1 MSTTDELFNLLSCA
15 LRDADAARV
24 CASVGFGDWMPGGVC
39 EAFRVAAA
47 SAEDTGKPAFAVYG
61 LAAVEMLPEAD
72 QDRMIA
78 SIGGRVACPKR
89 EFVADVF
96 ARARKVELIAR
107 LERCD
112 GAEQLRAL
120 CASAAQQTNEG
131 TPVFAP
137 TGGTPRQ
144 LVKASFAAR
153 PARMLEGL
161 LSPAVAEILEGAI
174 TRDSLTAFAGPAKI
188 GKSGLLVFIAMLLAK
203 AGYRTK
209 YLTLG
214 DDGEGAI
221 ARRVLRALVRRPL
234 VGDWAAN
241 RVRTRSYHICDTAA
255 RGECS
260 DCPKDAVLDP
270 YPTEKLLRSQNGFS
284 SVVTGY
290 GCVGVCPKAATCPK
304 YKPRPWWVFE
314 KPLQAV
320 EEAAF
325 GDLPA
330 WTDNLIIRYA
340 EKGKCSVADVEREIE
355 DCDAGIIDYA
365 DMLKFC
371 SEKEADHEQFRGT
384 WEDLRNL
391 SHRKNKALVTATQA
405 NRSGAGAQSQ
415 SVQTLGRTK
424 TVADNATCVV
434 GINQTDAEKTR
445 KILRINDIVAREFD
459 YSTERNA
466 EICIDAPSGVWL
478 EGESRTVWVYED
490 GQQRK

>member
-1 MSTTDELFNLLSCA
+1 MSTTDELYSLLSCA
-15 LRDADAARV
+15 LRDTDTARV
-24 CASVGFGDWMPGGVC
+24 CASVGFGDWMPGGIC
-39 EAFRVAAA
+39 DAFRLASHAAI
-47 SAEDTGKPAFAVYG
+47 DTGKPAFTVYG

-78 SIGGRVACPKR
+78 SITGRVACPKR

-96 ARARKVELIAR
+96 ARSRKVELIAR

-112 GAEQLRAL
+112 GAEQLQAL

-137 TGGTPRQ
+137 TGGTVRK
-144 LVKASFAAR
+144 LVKAAFAER
-153 PARMLEGL
+153 PSRMLEGCF
-161 LSPAVAEILEGAI
+161 SPAVAEILEGAF
-174 TRDSLTAFAGPAKI
+174 TLDSLTVFAGPAKI
-188 GKSGLLVFIAMLLAK
+188 GKSGLLVSIAMLLAR
-203 AGYRTK
+203 AGIKTK

-221 ARRVLRALVRRPL
+221 ARRVLRGLVRRPL

-241 RVRTRSYHICDTAA
+241 RMRTRSYHICDTAA

-260 DCPKDAVLDP
+260 ECPKDAVLDP
-270 YPTEKLLRSQNGFS
+270 YPTEKLLRSEGGFT
-284 SVVTGY
+284 SVVNGY
-290 GCVGVCPKAATCPK
+290 GCVGVCPKAATCVK

-314 KPLQAV
+314 KPPAAV
-320 EEAAF
+320 EEATF

-330 WTDNLIIRYA
+330 WTDNLIIKYA
-340 EKGKCSVADVEREIE
+340 EKGKCAVADVERESD
-355 DCDAGIIDYA
+355 DCEAMVVDYA
-365 DMLKFC
+365 DMMNFC

-384 WEDLRNL
+384 WEDMRNF
-391 SHRKNKALVTATQA
+391 SHRREKCVVTATQS

-434 GINQTDAEKTR
+434 GINQTDSEKTR

-466 EICIDAPSGVWL
+466 EICIDAPCGVWL
-478 EGESRTVWVYED
+478 DGESRTVYIYED